1 MILLM
6 LVGLLAGSLVGR
18 LLRPYLP
25 FLAKAVAV
33 GFEPARPFT
42 LGDVFLLHLG
52 FRLRLDLAAITGLIL
67 AFVAYR
73 RM

>member
-1 MILLM
+1 MVL
-6 LVGLLAGSLVGR
+6 GLLGGSLVGR

-33 GFEPARPFT
+33 GFEPARPFA
-42 LGDVFLLHLG
+42 LGDIFLLHLG
-52 FRLRLDLAAITGLIL
+52 FRLRLDLAALTGLLL
-67 AFVAYR
+67 ALVAYR